1 MPQQASLLAGPW
13 DTKKRS
19 KTNKW
24 HPPKFESLARGLDEA
39 PKPHGLELQS
49 PKPKE
54 CVLRGW
60 GVTFI
65 SARSYHPYITPSSE
79 LKCLWPGTNLNLTP
93 HHPLPLK
100 PLATFSFKKK
110 KQPQNAPRPP
120 QEAFHVL
127 LPWGLAESLPAAT
140 FQSGAGGVPG
150 DSWVPTQL
158 TPEL

>member
-110 KQPQNAPRPP
+110 KTTTKRTPPP